1 MKKIIAVLLLV
12 SCMAFAQ
19 EKPKQLPTIGEGIIE
34 SLQLKIAQKDLEI
47 AQLKLQLLQVQAQL
61 IQALAPQAQQQV
73 QEAQK
78 AVQDATPKEVKNK

>member
-1 MKKIIAVLLLV
+1 MKKLVAILLLV
-12 SCMAFAQ
+12 SGMAFAQ
-19 EKPKQLPTIGEGIIE
+19 DKPNTEEIIVPSAIE
-34 SLQLKIAQKDLEI
+34 YQKLQLAQKDLEI